1 MEKLVD
7 ALIRAQKKIS
17 DANRS
22 ALNEFFKKKNKPNGS
37 PYATIEDVIKAV
49 KEPLLEEGILFL
61 QVSKIVEG
69 GVSIETIFHGHGA
82 ELPTGPQFV
91 PAKDLSPHGYG
102 SALTYARRYSLST
115 ACGIGSADDDGNQ
128 AEVDTAENKK
138 ADTEEVKV
146 DAKPTTI
153 KKKVEITNKDELPF

>member
-7 ALIRAQKKIS
+7 ALVRAQKKIS

-37 PYATIEDVIKAV
+37 PYATLEDVIQAV
-49 KEPLLEEGILFL
+49 KEPLLEEGILFI

-128 AEVDTAENKK
+128 AEVDTAQNKK
-138 ADTEEVKV
+138 K
-146 DAKPTTI
+146 DATPTPI
-153 KKKVEITNKDELPF
+153 KKKVEITNKDDELPF

>member
-1 MEKLVD
+1 MFV
-7 ALIRAQKKIS
+7 
-17 DANRS
+17 
-22 ALNEFFKKKNKPNGS
+22 
-37 PYATIEDVIKAV
+37 
-49 KEPLLEEGILFL
+49 

-128 AEVDTAENKK
+128 AEVDTAKNKK
-138 ADTEEVKV
+138 S
-146 DAKPTTI
+146 DATPTPI